1 MLEEGFTF
9 LNHGAFGATL
19 RASLDSKRQ
28 WAEHIERQPVRFLDR
43 ELFPHLAHVT
53 RELAQVLD
61 CRPEDLLPMPNATMA
76 LNTVLRSWQRRFK
89 PGPGQRALML
99 SCAYGSTKKL
109 LGRLSEECGMQVDLA
124 PIEFPLA
131 DDAAVLDALAAALCP
146 GETSLVIL
154 DAVPSNAPFVLPVEE
169 AIALCRERCP
179 EAFVVVDAA
188 HALGGLP
195 LSLRRSHADAVLTNC
210 HKWFCGPKGTAVLHL
225 RREHQE
231 WVEPLV
237 ISHGYGADFVS
248 GFYWTGLS
256 DFTSWLALDAAIAF
270 WDIAGLDAARLYGQY
285 LVLDAAEMLAEAWGT
300 QLGIPAELLGPMA
313 LVELPPLPM
322 LGGAAPLAYEH
333 AEAVQN
339 ALFERRIEVPVKAL
353 SGRLYVRLSAHIYN
367 HIGEYE
373 VLRDAVADLQRV
385 A

>member
-1 MLEEGFTF
+1 
-9 LNHGAFGATL
+9 
-19 RASLDSKRQ
+19 
-28 WAEHIERQPVRFLDR
+28 
-43 ELFPHLAHVT
+43 
-53 RELAQVLD
+53 
-61 CRPEDLLPMPNATMA
+61 
-76 LNTVLRSWQRRFK
+76 
-89 PGPGQRALML
+89 
-99 SCAYGSTKKL
+99 
-109 LGRLSEECGMQVDLA
+109 VDLA